1 MKNTGYVRQL
11 DNEGRIVI
19 PTSIRKSLE
28 MENGKD
34 KFEIYTEGTLVVLK
48 KYHPSCIFCGK
59 LDENI
64 EYNGF
69 SVCKECIEKLSDKA
83 KTV

>member
-48 KYHPSCIFCGK
+48 K
-59 LDENI
+59 
-64 EYNGF
+64 
-69 SVCKECIEKLSDKA
+69 
-83 KTV
+83 